1 MSRALSTAVIAC
13 SIVSAGCS
21 SITGS
26 TMQNFSVQALD
37 KDAKEVKGAACEM
50 SNSKGKWFV
59 SSPGS
64 TTISRSNDNLNVV
77 CQKDGMEPGRAA
89 VVSATKGSMFGNII
103 FGGGI
108 GAIIDHSKGTAYNY
122 PTWLQLVFGRTLS
135 FDRNE
140 HEDGKPTQAFE
151 NKDGKREP
159 LKRPGPAAPASAPP
173 AK

>member
-1 MSRALSTAVIAC
+1 MSRAFATAFLAC
-13 SIVSAGCS
+13 SVVSAGCS

-26 TMQNFSVQALD
+26 TMQNFSLQALD
-37 KDAKEVKGAACEM
+37 KDAREVKGAACEM

-108 GAIIDHSKGTAYNY
+108 GAIIDHSNGSAYEYPNFVQVMMGLFKTIEQLPNGGAETA
-122 PTWLQLVFGRTLS
+122 
-135 FDRNE
+135 
-140 HEDGKPTQAFE
+140 
-151 NKDGKREP
+151 
-159 LKRPGPAAPASAPP
+159 AAP
-173 AK
+173 K